1 MGPSATKRSWL
12 PEMKIR
18 GRLFAGFA
26 AVCGVLA
33 ISGGTTIYVTST
45 VSEVSERMIS
55 LRVPV
60 SLESQFI
67 LTEISSSLANLRG
80 YVLTG
85 NDAQRQARAGA
96 WQRLNEAAPRVDAL
110 AARFTNQDNV
120 RRWQEV
126 RASLGQLE
134 QAQARIEGLVNTPE
148 QFPATTLLLTQGTP
162 RADAAFAAIT
172 ALIDEEARLDA
183 TPERKALLL
192 SMANIRGNQ
201 TAAIAA
207 LRAFLATGDAQ
218 LKTRFDEAWAASE
231 RAVVQL
237 NAQQALLTQ
246 TQRDGL
252 TTLGRARQ
260 EFTPVAQR
268 ILEIRGGDQWNQPVY
283 LLRTQAVPLVTR
295 IMDALE
301 GPVGA
306 DGRRSGGMI
315 QDQRALL
322 TQDAAETRTD
332 IRMLLT
338 SVWALL
344 AIGLTMGFMIAWFTA
359 RAIVRPITGMTG
371 AMQTLAG
378 GDTNIEVPGRGRGDE
393 IGQMA
398 ESVEVF
404 RANMAETDRLR
415 AEQAAR
421 QEAERKALENRA
433 AVASHFATEV
443 GKIVQVLSAQATELQ
458 ASANSLSATAE
469 ETNRQSTEVA
479 SASEEAS
486 ANVQTVASAAE
497 ELTASIGEIN
507 RQVTQ
512 SSTIARKAVTQ
523 ADQTNAS
530 VQSLAEAAQGIG
542 DVVKLIADIA
552 GQTNLLALNATIEA
566 ARAGE
571 AGKGFAVVAAEVKT
585 LATRTAKATDEIS
598 AKIAE
603 MQEATG
609 SNVTAIAE
617 IGKVIGEIEHISSAI
632 ASAVEEQ
639 SVTTQEI
646 ARNVQ
651 QAAAGTTQVSSGITV
666 VSKAASET
674 GSAATQVL
682 SSAGE
687 LSKQSETLRAEVDK
701 FLSELK
707 AA

>member
-1 MGPSATKRSWL
+1 MQLLNNLS
-12 PEMKIR
+12 IR
-18 GRLFAGFA
+18 TQVLGIA
-26 AVCGVLA
+26 AVAIAGMTALGAIVWWGKAHEAALEARVEAVRAVSDRMGRYRLA
-33 ISGGTTIYVTST
+33 LLQ
-45 VSEVSERMIS
+45 
-55 LRVPV
+55 LRRAEKDF
-60 SLESQFI
+60 L
-67 LTEISSSLANLRG
+67 LRRA
-80 YVLTG
+80 TA
-85 NDAQRQARAGA
+85 DAQRHQQEMEGAG
-96 WQRLNEAAPRVDAL
+96 RLNDEIAAHYQAL
-110 AARFTNQDNV
+110 GQAELSGRMRELQAKIRQYGETFRQVVTGQTQIGLSENDGLQGAMRRSVQAA
-120 RRWQEV
+120 EV
-126 RASLGQLE
+126 RVTE
-134 QAQARIEGLVNTPE
+134 
-148 QFPATTLLLTQGTP
+148 
-162 RADAAFAAIT
+162 
-172 ALIDEEARLDA
+172 
-183 TPERKALLL
+183 
-192 SMANIRGNQ
+192 
-201 TAAIAA
+201 
-207 LRAFLATGDAQ
+207 LR
-218 LKTRFDEAWAASE
+218 
-231 RAVVQL
+231 
-237 NAQQALLTQ
+237 
-246 TQRDGL
+246 RDGL
-252 TTLGRARQ
+252 TVLILQMRRAEKDFQLRSQESFVQRHAQLHQQLTAALGATDLPDDAKRQLAALIDAYARDFGALAAATMSRGQHVAALSQIFRDIEPVSQQVDEEVHRIDAALHHEIEAARAQVTRWMIAAFFVVLCVTGLLAWLIGRAISR
-260 EFTPVAQR
+260 PVVA
-268 ILEIRGGDQWNQPVY
+268 
-283 LLRTQAVPLVTR
+283 
-295 IMDALE
+295 
-301 GPVGA
+301 
-306 DGRRSGGMI
+306 
-315 QDQRALL
+315 
-322 TQDAAETRTD
+322 
-332 IRMLLT
+332 
-338 SVWALL
+338 
-344 AIGLTMGFMIAWFTA
+344 
-359 RAIVRPITGMTG
+359 MTG

-378 GDTNIEVPGRGRGDE
+378 GNTQIEVPGRGRGDE

-398 ESVEVF
+398 EAVEVF
-404 RANMAETDRLR
+404 RANMEETERMR
-415 AEQAAR
+415 AEQATRA
-421 QEAERKALENRA
+421 EAERKALENRA
-433 AVASHFATEV
+433 AVASNFASEV

-523 ADQTNAS
+523 ANQTNAS

-585 LATRTAKATDEIS
+585 LANRTAKATDEIS

>member
-1 MGPSATKRSWL
+1 MN
-12 PEMKIR
+12 IR

-26 AVCGVLA
+26 AVCGVLV
-33 ISGGTTIYVTST
+33 ISGGTTIYVANT
-45 VSEVSERMIS
+45 VSEVSERMID

-85 NDAQRQARAGA
+85 ADAQRQARAGA

-148 QFPATTLLLTQGTP
+148 QFPATTLLLTQGAP

-301 GPVGA
+301 GPVSA
-306 DGRRSGGMI
+306 DGRRAGGMI

-322 TQDAAETRTD
+322 AHDAAETRSD
-332 IRMLLT
+332 IRMLVK

-344 AIGLTMGFMIAWFTA
+344 AIGLAMGFIIAWVTA

-378 GDTNIEVPGRGRGDE
+378 GDTKIEVPGRGRRDE

-398 ESVEVF
+398 ASVEVF
-404 RANMAETDRLR
+404 RVNMEETEHLRSEQERMKAQAEAD
-415 AEQAAR
+415 
-421 QEAERKALENRA
+421 RKAALVK
-433 AVASHFATEV
+433 VAGEFEASV
-443 GKIVQVLSAQATELQ
+443 GGVVRMIAAQATELQ

-512 SSTIARKAVTQ
+512 SSTIARKAVGQ
-523 ADQTNAS
+523 ANQTNAS

-585 LATRTAKATDEIS
+585 LANRTAKATDEIG

-603 MQEATG
+603 MQGATG
-609 SNVTAIAE
+609 TSVTAIAE
-617 IGKVIGEIEHISSAI
+617 IGKVIGEIEHIASAI